1 METQDYKLDFFNCTK
16 NCNVIK
22 QISVYDWFDF
32 IKRGDFSIEILSAR
46 SGNKDYNEV
55 KTKIVPCVTYNFTF
69 NKYKNIEN
77 ILNPTGLLYIDI
89 DAPDFNIN
97 NIDKKLVFAF
107 YKSFGGKGYSIIVKV
122 DNLSQN
128 NFDETYAY
136 ICGQLGISDYVDLG
150 AKKTT
155 QFNVVSFDKELYL
168 NADSKIFKSIN
179 ITPLSK
185 TKREEK
191 AYSTQWGVN
200 GNSVR
205 FDNRDDYLQNKQDF
219 VKNLEGFDFIQ
230 AKLLYKKV
238 SKNRNNILL
247 AYCTN
252 IVCLNPNIY
261 EDRLHSILSAV
272 NFNNFT
278 NPVDESQ
285 LQRIIQSVLKYKKEG
300 ILYPCGVIKR
310 KALFGENCTL
320 SKNEKLAVCRE
331 VSAESKEKISKE
343 KIRSI
348 LDSWDF
354 NNINKITQKA
364 IYENHP
370 ISKKTVEKYYR
381 EFKKEIEFL
390 NNTCKK

>member
-1 METQDYKLDFFNCTK
+1 MELQDYKLDFFNCTK

-22 QISVYDWFDF
+22 QISVYEWFEF

-46 SGNKDYNEV
+46 NGNTNYDEV
-55 KTKIVPCVTYNFTF
+55 KTSKVPCVTYNFTF
-69 NKYKNIEN
+69 SKYKNTEN
-77 ILNPTGLLYIDI
+77 ISKPTGLLYIDI
-89 DAPDFNIN
+89 DAPDFKIE

-122 DNLSQN
+122 DNLSKN
-128 NFDETYAY
+128 NFEETYAY

-168 NADSKIFKSIN
+168 NKDSKIFKSIN
-179 ITPLSK
+179 ITTLSETNK
-185 TKREEK
+185 KRK

-200 GNSVR
+200 GNYVR
-205 FDNRDDYLQNKQDF
+205 FDNRDDYLQNKEGF
-219 VKNLEGFDFIQ
+219 IKNIEGFDFIQ

-252 IVCLNPNIY
+252 IVYLNPNIY

-278 NPVDESQ
+278 NPVDEAQ
-285 LQRIIQSVLKYKKEG
+285 LQRIMHSVLKYEKEG
-300 ILYPCGVIKR
+300 VLYPCGVIKR
-310 KALFGENCTL
+310 KALFGENCNMT
-320 SKNEKLAVCRE
+320 KNEKLAICRE
-331 VSAESKEKISKE
+331 ISAESKEKNSKE
-343 KIRSI
+343 KMKSI
-348 LDSWDF
+348 LESWDF
-354 NNINKITQKA
+354 TKFKKITQKS
-364 IYENHP
+364 IYENNP
-370 ISKKTVEKYYR
+370 ISKKTVEKYYS